1 MTNNLEPGN
10 ADTGM
15 IVQMMKMLYLSLK
28 QKQLMDELAKLAGI
42 AATATAS
49 GGKFDKK
56 LAGEKPPQHKGK
68 YRKFLPVVEGTGI
81 GSQEREQT
89 EKNIE
94 QDHLQEFSISH
105 DILNV
110 EKAVTMHNV
119 KREKKRRS
127 EKGKASATDKNL
139 KKLRKRE
146 ISRKARQK
154 ENKLFRFFKRV
165 L

>member
-1 MTNNLEPGN
+1 MRHEYLYFTTLRERQKETKKINVSPFYMTNNLEPGN

-28 QKQLMDELAKLAGI
+28 QKQLM
-42 AATATAS
+42 
-49 GGKFDKK
+49 
-56 LAGEKPPQHKGK
+56 
-68 YRKFLPVVEGTGI
+68 FLPVVEGTGI